1 MLVYWCSPIRVHW
14 MSPHSHWL
22 CIITF
27 GPLQSIWLRFQL
39 PIRSLRCVFPLL
51 YTSELSSGVRLS
63 NTNQQARL
71 WYWYPLLFS
80 LRCWSTTWPQYI
92 LLVST
97 LGCLLLPWPELNLFL
112 YLHILSEGQ
121 FVYKW
126 HSAVVYQRFY
136 FGGLDL
142 DSLFCH
148 LFCPPQFPLS
158 CIFPRSLF
166 YPLVIQAILVCFS
179 SLCSFLFNITKQ
191 ETKNKNQQTNTLL
204 NRCIIEVQI
213 IIKIFI
219 VNILCHCPDL
229 QDIVFSDRR
238 NAHIILIHAHLT
250 ITHIYIRIP
259 WDITHPAGVSAMNKQ
274 EFWRSIDSLF
284 LCLFPSNLMDIHKIE
299 LHTLDKSQTMTRRSS
314 PEDMQM

>member
-51 YTSELSSGVRLS
+51 YTSELASGVRLS
-63 NTNQQARL
+63 NTNQQTRL

-191 ETKNKNQQTNTLL
+191 ETKKHESTDKHTTQSLHHWGPNHHQNLHCKYSLPLSRLAGHCLQRQTQRPYHPNP
-204 NRCIIEVQI
+204 RS
-213 IIKIFI
+213 F
-219 VNILCHCPDL
+219 DYY
-229 QDIVFSDRR
+229 
-238 NAHIILIHAHLT
+238 
-250 ITHIYIRIP
+250 THI
-259 WDITHPAGVSAMNKQ
+259 HK
-274 EFWRSIDSLF
+274 DS
-284 LCLFPSNLMDIHKIE
+284 MRYH
-299 LHTLDKSQTMTRRSS
+299 S
-314 PEDMQM
+314 PGWCVRHE